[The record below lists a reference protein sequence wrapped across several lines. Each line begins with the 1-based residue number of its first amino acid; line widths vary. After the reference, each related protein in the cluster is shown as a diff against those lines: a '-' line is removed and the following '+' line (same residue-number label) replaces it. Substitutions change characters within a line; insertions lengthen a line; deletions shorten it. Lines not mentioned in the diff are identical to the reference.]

1 MKLIEINW
9 QPKNRQLRQFGMI
22 CLVALPAIAWL
33 WGGSPTVV
41 MALALTG
48 VVLAVVG
55 LAAPACLKPVF
66 LALTIL
72 ATPIGMLIGELAM
85 LIIYF
90 GIFLPLGLIFRIIR
104 RDALQLRLD
113 RSKESYW
120 EAKKQPVDV
129 ASYYRQ
135 S

>member
-9 QPKNRQLRQFGMI
+9 QPTNRQLRQFGVI
-22 CLVALPAIAWL
+22 CLIALPTVAWL
-33 WGGSPTVV
+33 WGGGTTIV

-48 VVLAVVG
+48 LVLAVVG
-55 LAAPACLKPVF
+55 LAAPVMLKPVF

-90 GIFLPLGLIFRIIR
+90 GIFLPLGLIFRITR

-113 RSKESYW
+113 RSKETYW
-120 EAKKQPVDV
+120 QAKKQPVDV